1 LIQWE
6 SLEGSY
12 APTNSIYGVRGINM
26 KAIRIY
32 FANSGDELRM
42 EEVPQPVPK
51 ADEVMVRIQAI
62 GVNRAD
68 LGRRRTVSEGEQ
80 EPPRIPGLDVAGV
93 VESVGANVTNWR
105 PGEQVMALVRGAYAE
120 YAVAPPVLT
129 FHPPEGMSTN
139 NAASLPCVFLTAWYA
154 FQMAGLK
161 PGETAL
167 IHAAGSGVGMA
178 GVQIAKALGARVL
191 TSAGSDE
198 RVERGLQLGAEAGV
212 NYAIENVTEAL
223 LRLTDGQGVDM
234 VLDTVG
240 GPIFDA
246 TLGTL
251 AQGGRVVTVGGHT
264 GQRSKYEEQDLAQKG
279 QWVRQMGVF
288 NEAQKDVDQHGW
300 VQMKSWFE
308 TGRLRTVVQ
317 EVFPWT
323 EVKRVQ
329 EILAS
334 RGVFGKVV
342 MEVR

>member
-1 LIQWE
+1 
-6 SLEGSY
+6 
-12 APTNSIYGVRGINM
+12 M
-26 KAIRIY
+26 KAIRIH
-32 FANSGDELRM
+32 FTDTGDELRM

-51 ADEVMVRIQAI
+51 AGEVLIRTRAI

-93 VESVGANVTNWR
+93 VASVGAGVTNWHS
-105 PGEQVMALVRGAYAE
+105 GDQVMALLRGAYAE
-120 YAVAPPVLT
+120 YSVAQSVLA
-129 FHPPEGMSTN
+129 FRPPEGMSPTDS
-139 NAASLPCVFLTAWYA
+139 ASLPCVFFTAWYA

-178 GVQIAKALGARVL
+178 GIQIANSLGARVL

-198 RVERGLQLGAEAGV
+198 RVERGRQLGAEAGV
-212 NYAIENVTEAL
+212 NYSTQDVTAAL
-223 LRLTDGQGVDM
+223 LRLTNGRGVDM

-240 GPIFDA
+240 GAIFDA
-246 TLGTL
+246 TLTAL
-251 AQGGRVVTVGGHT
+251 AQGGRVVTVGGHG
-264 GQRSKYEEQDLAQKG
+264 GQRSQYEDQVLATKG

-288 NEAQKDVDQHGW
+288 NEAQEDVDQRGW
-300 VQMKSWFE
+300 AQMKSWFE
-308 TGRLRTVVQ
+308 TGKLRTVVQ

-323 EVKRVQ
+323 EAKRVQ
-329 EILAS
+329 ELLAG

-342 MEVR
+342 MEIR